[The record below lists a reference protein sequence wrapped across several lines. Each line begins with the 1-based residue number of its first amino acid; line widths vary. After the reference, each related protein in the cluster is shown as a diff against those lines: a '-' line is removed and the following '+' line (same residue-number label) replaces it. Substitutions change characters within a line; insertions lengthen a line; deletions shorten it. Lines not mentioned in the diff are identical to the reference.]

1 MSRKF
6 SITRCALLALIF
18 LAATVHATAQEDF
31 LTREEVD
38 AVRDAQEPEKRIPL
52 YLEIADMRLGAMR
65 AALGSA
71 KSNAGR
77 AVQKS
82 LEQYTQILEAI
93 ETTMADARER
103 RSPFPKAMELLKI
116 RLPESQQFLES
127 LDNDASPIYADY
139 QFTLEES
146 IAVTEELLEDVAKG
160 MFPEVDERTAPT
172 EFPSAP
178 PRPDNPRE
186 RPRPS
191 TDGQEG
197 PPRKRPA
204 APPSSSDPA
213 PSPEEGPPRK
223 SDRQ

>member
-1 MSRKF
+1 M
-6 SITRCALLALIF
+6 RCALLALIF
-18 LAATVHATAQEDF
+18 LAVAVHATAQEDF

-38 AVRDAQEPEKRIPL
+38 AARDAQEPEKRIPL

-71 KSNAGR
+71 KSSAGR

-82 LEQYTQILEAI
+82 LEQYTKILEAI

-103 RSPFPKAMELLKI
+103 RAPFPKAMELLKT
-116 RLPESQQFLES
+116 RLPESRQFLES
-127 LDNDASPIYADY
+127 LDNDASPIYANY

-172 EFPSAP
+172 EFPAAP

-186 RPRPS
+186 RPRPAAGK
-191 TDGQEG
+191 DGEEG

-204 APPSSSDPA
+204 PPASTSGAAPA